1 MPEAPRCVKGD
12 ARGEIAVPEDGQWTE
27 ALREAY
33 ADRIEAILAAHIE
46 GFEASVV
53 TRRAISPADLE
64 GYNMN
69 LVGGDP
75 YGGACSLDQFF
86 LWRPFADSVRH
97 STGIANLYHIGAST
111 TQAGAIRRVGISD
124 REGVGRMMDRTEDLE
139 EFTPYLMNRIM
150 ARYNKGVEAALKEA
164 GVSVA
169 QMRALVVLAES
180 GPCTINELSVLTV
193 IKQST
198 LSRTLDTMENAG
210 LLAREARDGG

>member
-1 MPEAPRCVKGD
+1 
-12 ARGEIAVPEDGQWTE
+12 
-27 ALREAY
+27 
-33 ADRIEAILAAHIE
+33 
-46 GFEASVV
+46 
-53 TRRAISPADLE
+53 
-64 GYNMN
+64 
-69 LVGGDP
+69 
-75 YGGACSLDQFF
+75 
-86 LWRPFADSVRH
+86 
-97 STGIANLYHIGAST
+97 
-111 TQAGAIRRVGISD
+111 
-124 REGVGRMMDRTEDLE
+124 MMDRTEDLE

-210 LLAREARDGG
+210 LLAREARDGDSRVRLITLTDAGRTAFEAAWPAMLGMRDTMLSSLDLEERATLNRMLLRVFYDIRHHDF